1 MTTANLIQTSHPSHM
16 NEEDEAARFE
26 DTVRYN
32 IRRYMRLTGKL
43 QKDLARAMGVTRPA
57 VTLML
62 NGGSEIRL
70 KKMYLAAR
78 ELGVTISDLTDDTY
92 YRQDEDFLSR
102 FEANNKKATGDTPM
116 ASGELLRLGLNQRPS
131 DIRFWLAAVGLFATE
146 IENTPALLVL
156 QIGVSRQFFSMHLVF
171 RRASAV
177 GKNIG

>member
-131 DIRFWLAAVGLFATE
+131 DIRFWLAAVGLFATGVD
-146 IENTPALLVL
+146 NTPALLFL
-156 QIGVSRQFFSMHLVF
+156 QIGVSSRMFALQLVF
-171 RRASAV
+171 RRASAR
-177 GKNIG
+177 NAQ

>member
-32 IRRYMRLTGKL
+32 IRRYMRITGKL

-131 DIRFWLAAVGLFATE
+131 D
-146 IENTPALLVL
+146 
-156 QIGVSRQFFSMHLVF
+156 
-171 RRASAV
+171 
-177 GKNIG
+177 

>member
-1 MTTANLIQTSHPSHM
+1 
-16 NEEDEAARFE
+16 
-26 DTVRYN
+26 
-32 IRRYMRLTGKL
+32 MRLTGKL

-131 DIRFWLAAVGLFATE
+131 D
-146 IENTPALLVL
+146 
-156 QIGVSRQFFSMHLVF
+156 
-171 RRASAV
+171 
-177 GKNIG
+177 

>member
-131 DIRFWLAAVGLFATE
+131 DIRFWLAAVGLFATGVD
-146 IENTPALLVL
+146 NTPALLFL
-156 QIGVSRQFFSMHLVF
+156 QIGVSSRMFTLQLVF
-171 RRASAV
+171 RRASAR
-177 GKNIG
+177 NAQ

>member
-131 DIRFWLAAVGLFATE
+131 DIRFWLAAVGLFATGVN
-146 IENTPALLVL
+146 NTPALLFL
-156 QIGVSRQFFSMHLVF
+156 QIGVSSRMFALQLVF
-171 RRASAV
+171 RRASAR
-177 GKNIG
+177 NAQ